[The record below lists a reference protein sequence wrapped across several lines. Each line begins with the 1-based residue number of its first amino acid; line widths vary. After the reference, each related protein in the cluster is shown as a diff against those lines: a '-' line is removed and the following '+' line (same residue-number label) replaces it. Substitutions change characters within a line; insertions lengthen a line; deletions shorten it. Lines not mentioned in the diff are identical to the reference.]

1 MNEPLKTILLPNG
14 KNAVE
19 WTKREN
25 LPLIIGIYAKIQI
38 PIIGRL
44 LKIIILPKPNKRI
57 IRLSNI
63 ITGIFFIV
71 VILSRRYVKLC
82 VITHIGW

>member
-19 WTKREN
+19 WTTREN
-25 LPLIIGIYAKIQI
+25 LPSIIGIYVRI
-38 PIIGRL
+38 PILIIGRL
-44 LKIIILPKPNKRI
+44 QKIIIPRKPNKRI
-57 IRLSNI
+57 IRLSNT

-71 VILSRRYVKLC
+71 VILSHRYAKLS
-82 VITHIGW
+82 VIIRIGW

>member
-19 WTKREN
+19 WTTREKPSVNYWYLCKDSDTDYWKITKDYHSRKR
-25 LPLIIGIYAKIQI
+25 
-38 PIIGRL
+38 
-44 LKIIILPKPNKRI
+44 NKRI
-57 IRLSNI
+57 IRLSNT

-71 VILSRRYVKLC
+71 VILSRRYAKLSA
-82 VITHIGW
+82 IIRTGW